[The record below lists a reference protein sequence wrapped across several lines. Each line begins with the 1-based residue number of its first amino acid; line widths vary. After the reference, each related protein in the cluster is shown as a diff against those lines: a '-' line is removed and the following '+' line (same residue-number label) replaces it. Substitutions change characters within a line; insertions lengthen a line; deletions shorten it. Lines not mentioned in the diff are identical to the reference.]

1 MLSFDRTKRWNF
13 EGTKEELVASFC
25 CLNAYNRQFY
35 PQFKEVNGYLIFR
48 TLMHGFQEDTIPF
61 QASITFFRENDK
73 PFPPI
78 GDIVYPITEKN
89 DTFFETSAQ
98 YHLSKLTKYYDTET
112 RGFKKQSKI
121 IFNLKIISPKL
132 DEIAKDQNV
141 ESGIE
146 DSDEEPSRP
155 CPKKKMKKI

>member
-1 MLSFDRTKRWNF
+1 MENLYKKFDLKVLM
-13 EGTKEELVASFC
+13 E
-25 CLNAYNRQFY
+25 
-35 PQFKEVNGYLIFR
+35 FR
-48 TLMHGFQEDTIPF
+48 KTY
-61 QASITFFRENDK
+61 ENENCKYKNEK
-73 PFPPI
+73 PLPTS
-78 GDIVYPITEKN
+78 GGLVYPITKEKN
-89 DTFFETSAQ
+89 KIFDTSTHHSLNQ
-98 YHLSKLTKYYDTET
+98 LTEYYDTET

>member
-1 MLSFDRTKRWNF
+1 MSPF
-13 EGTKEELVASFC
+13 EK
-25 CLNAYNRQFY
+25 
-35 PQFKEVNGYLIFR
+35 
-48 TLMHGFQEDTIPF
+48 TIPF
-61 QASITFFRENDK
+61 QVSIVFFHENGNAL
-73 PFPPI
+73 PPN
-78 GDIVYPITEKN
+78 GDIVYPITKEK
-89 DTFFETSAQ
+89 DTIFETSTH
-98 YHLSKLTKYYDTET
+98 YHMNKLTKYYDTET

-146 DSDEEPSRP
+146 DSDEEPSGP